1 MFIGLCDSCKL
12 FYFLLFILGSC
23 KYAFMSDCLVCIVKL
38 LLLISCFSDRFND
51 DEMTTS
57 TWLLTIDTVDGF
69 MLGSLN
75 LGFGPINFQAQG

>member
-1 MFIGLCDSCKL
+1 MIPVNCFIFSFL
-12 FYFLLFILGSC
+12 FQGSC

-38 LLLISCFSDRFND
+38 LLLISCFSYTFND